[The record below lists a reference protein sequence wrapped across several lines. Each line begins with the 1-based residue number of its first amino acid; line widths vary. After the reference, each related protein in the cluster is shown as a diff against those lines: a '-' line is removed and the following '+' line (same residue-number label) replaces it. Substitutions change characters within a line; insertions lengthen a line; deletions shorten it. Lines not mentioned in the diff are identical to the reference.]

1 LHITSSPD
9 VTVQGDEEEPSLF
22 PYGVDYGLS
31 SQSRKLLG
39 RDNYNKYAEY
49 VNVCASNGTTVGTF
63 VKVQNN
69 RLTIDGKKF
78 YFAGWN
84 IWEIL
89 EGACD
94 VFERGRA
101 SEIEFSWSRSH
112 FQVD

>member
-1 LHITSSPD
+1 LHTTYSPD
-9 VTVQGDEEEPSLF
+9 VTVQGDEEEASLF

-39 RDNYNKYAEY
+39 RDTNNKFAEY
-49 VNVCASNGTTVGTF
+49 VNVCASNGTTVHNGLPDTF

-89 EGACD
+89 EGACA
-94 VFERGRA
+94 VY
-101 SEIEFSWSRSH
+101 
-112 FQVD
+112 

>member
-1 LHITSSPD
+1 M
-9 VTVQGDEEEPSLF
+9 F
-22 PYGVDYGLS
+22 PYDYGLS

-39 RDNYNKYAEY
+39 RDYNKKYAEY
-49 VNVCASNGTTVGTF
+49 VNVCASNATTYNTGLPNSF

-89 EGACD
+89 EGAC
-94 VFERGRA
+94 VQQ
-101 SEIEFSWSRSH
+101 SS
-112 FQVD
+112 VC